1 MAVSI
6 NESVLKELQ
15 FSTLSNNGNLEAF
28 NYDYKLL
35 PEFMLTTIDNPFNP
49 FTDFDSWYE
58 FDESKGYQTCGLL
71 ARVSKF
77 SSALSYEDQK
87 IDAQLAIDTV
97 LNSDPFGIYTVV
109 AKPKDEN

>member
-1 MAVSI
+1 MDTSI
-6 NESVLKELQ
+6 TNAALKEIQ
-15 FSTLSNNGNLEAF
+15 FSTLSNRTELEAF
-28 NYDYKLL
+28 NYDYNLL
-35 PEFMLTTIDNPFNP
+35 PDFMLTTIDNPFNP
-49 FTDFDSWYE
+49 FTNFDEWYAW
-58 FDESKGYQTCGLL
+58 DESKGYQTCGLL

-109 AKPKDEN
+109 AKPKDKN